1 MRKFL
6 YELGAGAIIVIG
18 IFPVC
23 IFAGIYSA
31 CLASYETFK
40 LFPISIEQLFERWYK
55 ER

>member
-1 MRKFL
+1 MRKYL
-6 YELGAGAIIVIG
+6 YELGAGAAIVIG
-18 IFPVC
+18 IIPVC

-40 LFPISIEQLFERWYK
+40 IYPVTINQLFERLYE